1 MRKGLVALLCVA
13 MLVFLVDVVYAQE
26 DIPVH
31 VRLTM
36 MVAGDQNMVDF
47 FQYEIAPEFEKLY
60 PNVRVYVV
68 GTGPGP
74 AGSRQIIEKLKIERN
89 SGKDKWDIDIAVVH
103 EIGAVW
109 ALNEG
114 LIRPY
119 TDFLTAKRL
128 TVRNTD
134 KMALGVNVD
143 GYVMPMFHSQ
153 TAIAYNP
160 KYVKNPPRSYAELV
174 EWVKKHPK
182 KFGYNGI
189 KHGASGISFVA
200 GWLYWKS
207 GKDMETL
214 INGPYDKK
222 YEEKWKDYFTDL
234 KEFNK
239 YVTMTSGN
247 AGTLDM
253 LNRGEIWMGPVW
265 VDMFYT
271 WMAEGRMDPNIKLL
285 IPAPGM
291 PGQPM
296 HYVIP
301 LKAKN
306 ADYALK
312 LVDFVSSPKMQ
323 AKYIVEKFNWY
334 PGIGDQYVKE
344 YVSKEVLKSLYRDI
358 TQDDLLKYGKPFP
371 LTQYYEDMLE
381 AYERWVEK

>member
-1 MRKGLVALLCVA
+1 MRRWFVMVLIVTFIAALVV
-13 MLVFLVDVVYAQE
+13 AQE
-26 DIPVH
+26 DFPIKVKL
-31 VRLTM
+31 RM

-47 FQYEIAPEFEKLY
+47 FQYEIAPEFEKVY
-60 PNVRVYVV
+60 PNVKVEVV

-74 AGSRQIIEKLKIERN
+74 AGSRQIIQQLEIERD
-89 SGKDKWDIDIAVVH
+89 SGKEKWDIDLAVVH

-109 ALNEG
+109 ALQEG

-119 TDFLTAKRL
+119 TDFLSARRLVVRDTAK
-128 TVRNTD
+128 V
-134 KMALGVNVD
+134 ALGVNVD

-160 KYVKNPPRSYAELV
+160 RYVKDPPKSYAELI
-174 EWVKKHPK
+174 EWVKKHPG

-189 KHGASGISFVA
+189 KHGASGISFVV
-200 GWLYWKS
+200 GWVYWKS
-207 GKDMETL
+207 KYTDKFL
-214 INGPYDKK
+214 KGPYDKK
-222 YEEKWKDYFTDL
+222 YEEDWPQIFAEL

-271 WMAEGRMDPNIKLL
+271 WVREGRMDPGIRIL

-296 HYVIP
+296 HFVIP

-306 ADYALK
+306 PDYALK
-312 LVDFVSSPKMQ
+312 LVEFVSSPKIQ
-323 AKYIVEKFNWY
+323 AKYIVERFNWY
-334 PGIGDQYVKE
+334 PAIGDNYVAPFLK
-344 YVSKEVLKSLYRDI
+344 KEVLESLYKDVK
-358 TQDDLLKYGKPFP
+358 QEDLIKYGKPFP
-371 LTQYYEDMLE
+371 LTGYYEDILE
-381 AYERWVEK
+381 AYEKWVEK

>member
-1 MRKGLVALLCVA
+1 MKRYLVILA
-13 MLVFLVDVVYAQE
+13 MLISLVSLSFAAKVELV
-26 DIPVH
+26 
-31 VRLTM
+31 M

-47 FQYEIAPEFEKLY
+47 FQYEIAPLFEKEY
-60 PNVRVYVV
+60 PDVKVKVV

-74 AGSRQIIEKLKIERN
+74 AGSRAIIQKLEIEKN
-89 SGKDKWDIDIAVVH
+89 SGKDVWDIDLAVVH

-109 ALNEG
+109 GIEKG
-114 LIRPY
+114 LFKKY
-119 TDFLTAKRL
+119 LDFLIAHRYL
-128 TVRNTD
+128 VRKTHEV
-134 KMALGVNVD
+134 ALGVNVK

-160 KYVKNPPRSYAELV
+160 RYVKDPPKSYSELV

-207 GKDMETL
+207 KYADKLMY
-214 INGPYDKK
+214 GPYDKK
-222 YEEKWKDYFTDL
+222 YEEDWKDIFAQL

-271 WMAEGRMDPNIKLL
+271 WILEGRLDPNLRL
-285 IPAPGM
+285 VLPAPGM

-306 ADYALK
+306 ADYALRFI
-312 LVDFVSSPKMQ
+312 DFVSSPKMQ

-334 PGIGDQYVKE
+334 PGIGDE
-344 YVSKEVLKSLYRDI
+344 YVQKYLPKDVLNRIYKDI
-358 TQDDLLKYGKPFP
+358 KQEDLVKYGKPFP
-371 LTQYYEDMLE
+371 ISGYYQDMLE
-381 AYERWVEK
+381 AYEKWVEK

>member
-1 MRKGLVALLCVA
+1 MRRWVVVTVLLTLFVAL
-13 MLVFLVDVVYAQE
+13 VVAQE
-26 DIPVH
+26 DFPIKVKL
-31 VRLTM
+31 RM

-60 PNVRVYVV
+60 PNVRVEVV

-74 AGSRQIIEKLKIERN
+74 AGSRQIIQQLEIERD
-89 SGKDKWDIDIAVVH
+89 SGKDKWDIDVAIVH

-109 ALNEG
+109 ALQEG
-114 LIRPY
+114 LIRQY
-119 TDFLTAKRL
+119 TDFLSAKRL
-128 TVRNTD
+128 AVRNTD
-134 KMALGVNVD
+134 EIALGVNVD

-160 KYVKNPPRSYAELV
+160 RYVKDPPKSYAELV
-174 EWVKKHPK
+174 EWVKKNPG

-189 KHGASGISFVA
+189 KHGASGISFVN
-200 GWLYWKS
+200 GWVYWKS
-207 GKDMETL
+207 KYTDKL
-214 INGPYDKK
+214 LNGPYDKK
-222 YEEKWKDYFTDL
+222 YEEDWPQIFAEL

-271 WMAEGRMDPNIKLL
+271 WMREGRMDPNIRIF

-306 ADYALK
+306 PDYALK
-312 LVDFVSSPKMQ
+312 LIEFVSSPKIQ
-323 AKYIVEKFNWY
+323 AKYIVERFNWY
-334 PGIGDQYVKE
+334 PAIGDDYVAPYLK
-344 YVSKEVLKSLYRDI
+344 KEVLESLYKDVK
-358 TQDDLLKYGKPFP
+358 QEDLLKYGKPFP
-371 LTQYYEDMLE
+371 LTGYYEDILE
-381 AYERWVEK
+381 AYEKWVEK